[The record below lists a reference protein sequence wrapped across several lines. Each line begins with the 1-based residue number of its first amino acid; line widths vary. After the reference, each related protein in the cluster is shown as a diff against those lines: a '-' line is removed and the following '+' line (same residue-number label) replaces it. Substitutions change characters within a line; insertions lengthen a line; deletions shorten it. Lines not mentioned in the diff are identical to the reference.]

1 MKIIIT
7 SDHAGFA
14 LCKALYAHLK
24 AGGYEVTDVGPY
36 ALEPKDDYPDYIAP
50 VALEVSH
57 DPDNT
62 RAIIIGGSGQGEA
75 IMANRFPRVRAVV
88 FNGQYAPH
96 GRETPDEI
104 LYSRLHNDSNVLSL
118 GARFINETEAKVAV
132 EKWLSTPFSNE
143 ERHVRRIRKI
153 EQYAPQSPLSDA
165 RDSEGSRTSSVHD
178 F

>member
-1 MKIIIT
+1 MRILIT
-7 SDHAGFA
+7 SDHAGFE
-14 LCKALYAHLK
+14 LRKALYSHLK
-24 AGGYEVTDVGPY
+24 DAGKDVSDSGPY
-36 ALEPKDDYPDYIAP
+36 ENNPDDDYPDFIAP

-57 DPDNT
+57 DPNNT

-104 LYSRLHNDSNVLSL
+104 YYSRMHNDANVISL
-118 GARFINETEAKVAV
+118 GARFISIEEAIAAV
-132 EKWLSTPFSNE
+132 DKWLNTPFSNE
-143 ERHVRRIRKI
+143 ERHVRRIKKI
-153 EQYAPQSPLSDA
+153 EQLAPQNALSDTLED
-165 RDSEGSRTSSVHD
+165 RGDSSVIHD